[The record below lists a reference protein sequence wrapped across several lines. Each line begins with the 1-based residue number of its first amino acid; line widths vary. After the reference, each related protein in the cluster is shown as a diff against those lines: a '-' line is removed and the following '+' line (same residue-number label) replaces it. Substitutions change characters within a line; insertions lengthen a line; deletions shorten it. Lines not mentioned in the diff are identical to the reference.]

1 MFIIN
6 KVGSKFRSRCYT
18 VIVNLLQWMKL
29 DDLFE
34 QERNVRHAMSQRMG
48 VLGLMLHQT
57 VDHNPLNPI
66 IVPDME

>member
-1 MFIIN
+1 MSSQAWQQKTLLVNF
-6 KVGSKFRSRCYT
+6 Y
-18 VIVNLLQWMKL
+18 IVNLLQWMKL